1 MTISEFLKNHS
12 EILPIPILIFSLCIF
27 TFLWASNYTID
38 EQAYFYTLSTISQTL
53 AALIGIVGI
62 FVIFRLQILKSKQID
77 DINRLR
83 PIILAETFKEEYTLT
98 FDSSG
103 VGHVLLTNAKDLY
116 HKQPPGPTSSPDLNE
131 YISIV
136 VGSIEDDSKYESYK
150 TSIFVSMVMATIA
163 ISLSII
169 FLPFGNINIPDQR
182 IFLSG
187 LAIGSP
193 LYAVGIVVSL
203 TLAALCALVQ
213 SFYKLVMSEF
223 D

>member
-1 MTISEFLKNHS
+1 MAIYEFLKRNDNS
-12 EILPIPILIFSLCIF
+12 LPIPIFIVSLFIFI
-27 TFLWASNYTID
+27 FLWLSKYTIN

-62 FVIFRLQILKSKQID
+62 FVIFRLQILKSKQTD

-83 PIILAETFKEEYTLT
+83 AIILAETFTEEYPLT
-98 FDSSG
+98 GIDPSG
-103 VGHVLLTNAKDLY
+103 NGYDLLATAKELY
-116 HKQPPGPTSSPDLNE
+116 HKKSPGPTSTKDLKE

-136 VGSIEDDSKYESYK
+136 AGSIDDDSKYDSYK
-150 TSIFVSMVMATIA
+150 RSIFISMVMATIA

-169 FLPFGNINIPDQR
+169 SLPFGSINIPDQS
-182 IFLSG
+182 IFPL
-187 LAIGSP
+187 GSP
-193 LYAVGIVVSL
+193 LYAVGIVVSI

-213 SFYKLVMSEF
+213 SFYKLLMSEF